1 MSRCNTFR
9 QSLVVLGFLAAT
21 SAFADETPT
30 KPVAEPTAAST
41 SKAPEARDLICR
53 DRLRPGSHIAMRT
66 CATAEQWAAANRMP
80 AAYPQ
85 EGQSISTVG
94 QSVGVSAFTHSGSAY
109 QF

>member
-9 QSLVVLGFLAAT
+9 HSLAVLGFLAAT

-41 SKAPEARDLICR
+41 SKGPEPRDLICR

-66 CATAEQWAAANRMP
+66 CATAEQWAAANRTP

-85 EGQSISTVG
+85 EGQPISTVG